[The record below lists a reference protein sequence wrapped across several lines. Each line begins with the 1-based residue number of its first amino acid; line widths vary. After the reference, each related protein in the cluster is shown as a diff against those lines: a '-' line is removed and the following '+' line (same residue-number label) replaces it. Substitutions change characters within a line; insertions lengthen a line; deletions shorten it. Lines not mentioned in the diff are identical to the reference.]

1 MDTTDRTPPRWSTG
15 SLVSPACR
23 GSHRPARRTTS
34 TAIGTETRN
43 TDPHQKLPSS
53 SPPSRGPS
61 AEQPPPIPD
70 HSAIA
75 RVRAPPRNSP
85 VISDRVIGYSSPA
98 ATPPLTRAAISTVPL
113 GAHAAS
119 SDAGTDKAAPSIMAG
134 LRP

>member
-1 MDTTDRTPPRWSTG
+1 M
-15 SLVSPACR
+15 
-23 GSHRPARRTTS
+23 
-34 TAIGTETRN
+34 
-43 TDPHQKLPSS
+43 
-53 SPPSRGPS
+53 
-61 AEQPPPIPD
+61 PD

-98 ATPPLTRAAISTVPL
+98 ATPPLTRATIRTVAL

-119 SDAGTDKAAPSIMAG
+119 SDAGIDRAAPSIMAG